1 MAAKAAQFADKLQK
15 AKHAVIFTGAGVSTA
30 AGIGDYRGLTGAWT
44 LQELAFVLQFELKV

>member
-44 LQELAFVLQFELKV
+44 LQELAFVLQFELQV